1 MIVFVYINNRIQYL
15 VVLTCV
21 EKLRLFDRKL
31 NYFDV
36 FLLKLLTNVQKS
48 DIFILVQSAI
58 SAD

>member
-1 MIVFVYINNRIQYL
+1 MIVFVYINNSIQYL